1 MSAPGDRAIGGH
13 LPAGRSPGLEPER
26 PRQAWIG
33 IDVSSEPAH
42 RTPRGVYPL
51 VAMAAL
57 VVLASLAVAAVRIDL
72 IRTRYAVSAALERE
86 NELLEAQR
94 QLIVRRR
101 QLRDPVELAV
111 QARERGFRPPAHVVS
126 LPDPTIGDLEAI
138 VAPQPVLATPSVAA
152 VSAGPGDGSG
162 SGSEWQ

>member
-1 MSAPGDRAIGGH
+1 MNAPGDRSFGRRV
-13 LPAGRSPGLEPER
+13 AGERSPGFETDR

-33 IDVSSEPAH
+33 IDVSSETAR

-51 VAMAAL
+51 MAMAVL
-57 VVLASLAVAAVRIDL
+57 VVLAGLAVAAVRIDL
-72 IRTRYAVSAALERE
+72 IRTRYAVSAAMERE
-86 NELLEAQR
+86 NELIEEQR

-138 VAPQPVLATPSVAA
+138 VAPQPVLTTSSVAA
-152 VSAGPGDGSG
+152 VSAGPNDGSG
-162 SGSEWQ
+162 AGSEWQ